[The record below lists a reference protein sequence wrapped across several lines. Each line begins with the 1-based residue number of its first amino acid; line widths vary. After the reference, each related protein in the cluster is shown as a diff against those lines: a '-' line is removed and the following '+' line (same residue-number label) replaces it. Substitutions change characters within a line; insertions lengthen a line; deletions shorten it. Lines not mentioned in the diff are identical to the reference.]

1 MKKFYLIIFLMFF
14 LVISIKAQDRNKS
27 HEKIK
32 SLKIAYLTEQLALTS
47 SEAEKFW
54 PIYNS
59 FDQEQHELRM
69 KQRSEIRKA
78 LKEKVEID
86 AIDEKEA
93 ERLIMSKLAIDK
105 QLYES
110 QKEFVQKIKNI
121 ISYKKIIKLQMA
133 EMEFGRK
140 LLKKYHQNGERN

>member
-1 MKKFYLIIFLMFF
+1 
-14 LVISIKAQDRNKS
+14 
-27 HEKIK
+27 
-32 SLKIAYLTEQLALTS
+32 
-47 SEAEKFW
+47 
-54 PIYNS
+54 
-59 FDQEQHELRM
+59 M

-133 EMEFGRK
+133 ELEFGRK
-140 LLKKYHQNGERN
+140 LLKKYNQNVERN

>member
-14 LVISIKAQDRNKS
+14 LVISIKDQDRNKS

-59 FDQEQHELRM
+59 FDQEQH
-69 KQRSEIRKA
+69 
-78 LKEKVEID
+78 
-86 AIDEKEA
+86 
-93 ERLIMSKLAIDK
+93 
-105 QLYES
+105 
-110 QKEFVQKIKNI
+110 
-121 ISYKKIIKLQMA
+121 
-133 EMEFGRK
+133 
-140 LLKKYHQNGERN
+140 

>member
-1 MKKFYLIIFLMFF
+1 MKKIYSTILLMFF
-14 LVISIKAQDRNKS
+14 LVISVKSQDRNES
-27 HEKIK
+27 REKIK

-59 FDQEQHELRM
+59 FDQEQHELRY

-78 LKEKVEID
+78 LNEKSEID
-86 AIDEKEA
+86 AMDEKEA
-93 ERLIMSKLAIDK
+93 EKLITSKLLIDK

-140 LLKKYHQNGERN
+140 LLNKYHQRGDKN